1 MQIDLYKLAK
11 FVCGIKQYYK
21 LHHNPFLKQQGAK
34 RVAEEEKKVRESNGE
49 ECNMLLKNTIEGI
62 IIKWAH
68 QIDEVL
74 KIT

>member
-1 MQIDLYKLAK
+1 MNLKNEILLL
-11 FVCGIKQYYK
+11 C
-21 LHHNPFLKQQGAK
+21 LHLVTSSKQQGAK

-68 QIDEVL
+68 QIDEVDT
-74 KIT
+74 KIRIYI

>member
-1 MQIDLYKLAK
+1 M
-11 FVCGIKQYYK
+11 
-21 LHHNPFLKQQGAK
+21 
-34 RVAEEEKKVRESNGE
+34 AEEEKKVRESNGE

-74 KIT
+74 KISLRSKRSFM

>member
-1 MQIDLYKLAK
+1 M
-11 FVCGIKQYYK
+11 
-21 LHHNPFLKQQGAK
+21 
-34 RVAEEEKKVRESNGE
+34 AEEEKKVRESNGE

-74 KIT
+74 QIILKSKRYFY

>member
-1 MQIDLYKLAK
+1 MDSNLIT
-11 FVCGIKQYYK
+11 
-21 LHHNPFLKQQGAK
+21 QQGAK

-68 QIDEVL
+68 QIDEVA
-74 KIT
+74 KINRNLLIFY

>member
-1 MQIDLYKLAK
+1 M
-11 FVCGIKQYYK
+11 
-21 LHHNPFLKQQGAK
+21 
-34 RVAEEEKKVRESNGE
+34 AEEEKKVRESNGE

-74 KIT
+74 RIIAYQKHILLKLYFSSEKIDTLEIHYHTF

>member
-1 MQIDLYKLAK
+1 M
-11 FVCGIKQYYK
+11 
-21 LHHNPFLKQQGAK
+21 
-34 RVAEEEKKVRESNGE
+34 AEEEKKVRESNGE

-74 KIT
+74 KIISRSKKHFYYAIFKLRKNTIL

>member
-1 MQIDLYKLAK
+1 MSIDEAQQIIYSNL
-11 FVCGIKQYYK
+11 I
-21 LHHNPFLKQQGAK
+21 KQQGAK

-68 QIDEVL
+68 QIDEVA
-74 KIT
+74 